1 MEKALMGSNEN
12 NARGYRKP
20 VREITKQCQ
29 LGKTRHQI
37 YTRAKAASSEPQSW
51 RIFAIQWTVFFSFS
65 PEISRLQY
73 SVRAIIYPKGL
84 AQEVLK
90 EQVFCYELV

>member
-1 MEKALMGSNEN
+1 MGSNEN

-37 YTRAKAASSEPQSW
+37 GHTRAKAASSEPQSW
-51 RIFAIQWTVFFSFS
+51 RIFAIQWAVFFSFT